1 MLDIKDI
8 EIYAK
13 ENYVPI
19 ARKQTIEFILNLM
32 KERKYTRFLEIGTAI
47 GYTSINVALLNK
59 NINVV
64 TIEHDSKR
72 AEIAKKNFIEF
83 GVNEQINMIED
94 DAVTITIND
103 KFDLIFIDASKKRND
118 YFLDKFSPNLN
129 EGGMII
135 IDNMKLEDFWVNAKK
150 EKKEKFHRMNEEF
163 NKNLLNRKEFDVQ
176 ILEDIGD
183 GIALIKKKNEKV
195 MCTLSQ
201 GQ

>member
-163 NKNLLNRKEFDVQ
+163 KKNLLNRKEFDVQ

-183 GIALIKKKNEKV
+183 GIALIKKKNEKE
-195 MCTLSQ
+195 
-201 GQ
+201 

>member
-32 KERKYTRFLEIGTAI
+32 KERNYTRFLEIGTAI

-103 KFDLIFIDASKKRND
+103 KFDLIFIDASNTRND

-163 NKNLLNRKEFDVQ
+163 KKNLLNRKEFDVQ

-183 GIALIKKKNEKV
+183 GIALIKKKNEKD
-195 MCTLSQ
+195 
-201 GQ
+201 

>member
-32 KERKYTRFLEIGTAI
+32 KERNYTRFLEIGTAI

-150 EKKEKFHRMNEEF
+150 EKKEKFHRMNEKF
-163 NKNLLNRKEFDVQ
+163 KKNLLNRKEFDVQ
-176 ILEDIGD
+176 ILENIGD
-183 GIALIKKKNEKV
+183 GIALIKKKNEKD
-195 MCTLSQ
+195 
-201 GQ
+201 

>member
-32 KERKYTRFLEIGTAI
+32 KERNYTRFLEIGTAI

-163 NKNLLNRKEFDVQ
+163 KKNLLNRKEFDVQ

-183 GIALIKKKNEKV
+183 GIALIKKKIE
-195 MCTLSQ
+195 
-201 GQ
+201 

>member
-32 KERKYTRFLEIGTAI
+32 KERNYTRFLEIGTAI

-103 KFDLIFIDASKKRND
+103 KFDLMFIDASKKRND

-163 NKNLLNRKEFDVQ
+163 KKNLLNRKEFDVQ

-183 GIALIKKKNEKV
+183 GIALIKKKNEKD
-195 MCTLSQ
+195 
-201 GQ
+201 

>member
-47 GYTSINVALLNK
+47 GYTSMNVALLNK

-163 NKNLLNRKEFDVQ
+163 KKNLLNRKEFDVQ

-183 GIALIKKKNEKV
+183 GIALIKKKNEKD
-195 MCTLSQ
+195 
-201 GQ
+201 

>member
-32 KERKYTRFLEIGTAI
+32 KERNYTRFLEIGTAI

-163 NKNLLNRKEFDVQ
+163 KKNL
-176 ILEDIGD
+176 
-183 GIALIKKKNEKV
+183 
-195 MCTLSQ
+195 
-201 GQ
+201 

>member
-32 KERKYTRFLEIGTAI
+32 KERNYTRFLEIGTAI

-150 EKKEKFHRMNEEF
+150 GKKEKFHRMNEEF
-163 NKNLLNRKEFDVQ
+163 KKNLLNRKEFDVQ
-176 ILEDIGD
+176 ILENIGD
-183 GIALIKKKNEKV
+183 GIALIKKKNEKD
-195 MCTLSQ
+195 
-201 GQ
+201 

>member
-163 NKNLLNRKEFDVQ
+163 KKNLLNRKEFDVQ

-183 GIALIKKKNEKV
+183 GIALIKKKNEKD
-195 MCTLSQ
+195 
-201 GQ
+201 

>member
-19 ARKQTIEFILNLM
+19 ARKQTIEFILKLM
-32 KERKYTRFLEIGTAI
+32 KERNYTRFLEIGTAI

-150 EKKEKFHRMNEEF
+150 EKKEKFHKMNEEF
-163 NKNLLNRKEFDVQ
+163 KKNLLNRKEFDVQ

-183 GIALIKKKNEKV
+183 GIALIKKKNEKD
-195 MCTLSQ
+195 
-201 GQ
+201 

>member
-32 KERKYTRFLEIGTAI
+32 KERNYTRFLEIGTAI

-94 DAVTITIND
+94 DAVTVTIND

-150 EKKEKFHRMNEEF
+150 EKKEKFHKMNEEF
-163 NKNLLNRKEFDVQ
+163 KKNLLNRKEFDVQ

-183 GIALIKKKNEKV
+183 GIALIKKKNEKD
-195 MCTLSQ
+195 
-201 GQ
+201 

>member
-32 KERKYTRFLEIGTAI
+32 KERNYTRFLEIGTAI

-163 NKNLLNRKEFDVQ
+163 KRNLLNRKEFDVQ

-183 GIALIKKKNEKV
+183 GIALIKKKNEKD
-195 MCTLSQ
+195 
-201 GQ
+201 

>member
-32 KERKYTRFLEIGTAI
+32 KERNYTRFLEIGTAI

-150 EKKEKFHRMNEEF
+150 EKKEKFHKMNDEF
-163 NKNLLNRKEFDVQ
+163 KKNLLNRKEFDVQ

-183 GIALIKKKNEKV
+183 GIALIKKKNEKD
-195 MCTLSQ
+195 
-201 GQ
+201 

>member
-32 KERKYTRFLEIGTAI
+32 KERNYTRFLEIGTAI

-83 GVNEQINMIED
+83 CVNGQINMIED

-163 NKNLLNRKEFDVQ
+163 KKNLLNRKEFDVQ
-176 ILEDIGD
+176 ILENIGD
-183 GIALIKKKNEKV
+183 GIALIKKKNEKD
-195 MCTLSQ
+195 
-201 GQ
+201 

>member
-32 KERKYTRFLEIGTAI
+32 KERNYTRFLEIGTAI
-47 GYTSINVALLNK
+47 GYTSINLALLNK

-64 TIEHDSKR
+64 TIEHDIKR

-150 EKKEKFHRMNEEF
+150 EKKEKFHKMNEEF
-163 NKNLLNRKEFDVQ
+163 KKNLLNRKEFDVQ
-176 ILEDIGD
+176 ILENIGD
-183 GIALIKKKNEKV
+183 GIALIKKKNEKD
-195 MCTLSQ
+195 
-201 GQ
+201 

>member
-32 KERKYTRFLEIGTAI
+32 KERNYTRFLEIGTAI

-163 NKNLLNRKEFDVQ
+163 KKNLLNRKEFDVQ

-183 GIALIKKKNEKV
+183 GIALIKKKIEKD
-195 MCTLSQ
+195 
-201 GQ
+201 

>member
-32 KERKYTRFLEIGTAI
+32 KERKYTRFLEIGKAI

-150 EKKEKFHRMNEEF
+150 EKKEKFHKMNEEF
-163 NKNLLNRKEFDVQ
+163 KKNLLNRKEFDVQ

-183 GIALIKKKNEKV
+183 GIALIKKKNEKD
-195 MCTLSQ
+195 
-201 GQ
+201 

>member
-1 MLDIKDI
+1 MLDIKNI
-8 EIYAK
+8 EINAK

-32 KERKYTRFLEIGTAI
+32 KERNYTRFLEIGTAI

-118 YFLDKFSPNLN
+118 YFLDKSSPNLN

-163 NKNLLNRKEFDVQ
+163 KKNLLNRKEFDVQ

-183 GIALIKKKNEKV
+183 GIALIKKKNEKD
-195 MCTLSQ
+195 
-201 GQ
+201 

>member
-32 KERKYTRFLEIGTAI
+32 KESKYTRFLEIGTAI

-163 NKNLLNRKEFDVQ
+163 KKNLLNRKEFDVQ

-183 GIALIKKKNEKV
+183 GIALIKKKNEKD
-195 MCTLSQ
+195 
-201 GQ
+201 

>member
-32 KERKYTRFLEIGTAI
+32 KERNYTRFLEIGTAI

-150 EKKEKFHRMNEEF
+150 EKKEKFHRMNEKF
-163 NKNLLNRKEFDVQ
+163 KKNLLNRKEFDVQ

-183 GIALIKKKNEKV
+183 GIALIKKKNEKD
-195 MCTLSQ
+195 
-201 GQ
+201 

>member
-32 KERKYTRFLEIGTAI
+32 KERNYTRFSEIGTAI

-150 EKKEKFHRMNEEF
+150 EKKEKFHKMNEEF
-163 NKNLLNRKEFDVQ
+163 KKNLLNRKEFDVQ

-183 GIALIKKKNEKV
+183 GIALIKKKNEKD
-195 MCTLSQ
+195 
-201 GQ
+201 

>member
-19 ARKQTIEFILNLM
+19 ARKQTIEFILKLM
-32 KERKYTRFLEIGTAI
+32 KERNYTRFLEIGTAI

-163 NKNLLNRKEFDVQ
+163 KKNLLNRKEFDVQ

-183 GIALIKKKNEKV
+183 GIALIKKKNEKD
-195 MCTLSQ
+195 
-201 GQ
+201 

>member
-1 MLDIKDI
+1 
-8 EIYAK
+8 
-13 ENYVPI
+13 
-19 ARKQTIEFILNLM
+19 M
-32 KERKYTRFLEIGTAI
+32 KERNYTRFLEIGTAI

-129 EGGMII
+129 EGGMIM

-150 EKKEKFHRMNEEF
+150 EKKEKFHKMNEEF
-163 NKNLLNRKEFDVQ
+163 KKNLLNRKEFDVQ

-183 GIALIKKKNEKV
+183 GIALIKKKNEKD
-195 MCTLSQ
+195 
-201 GQ
+201 

>member
-32 KERKYTRFLEIGTAI
+32 KERNYTRFLEIGTAI

-150 EKKEKFHRMNEEF
+150 EKKEKFHKMNEEF
-163 NKNLLNRKEFDVQ
+163 KKNLLNRKEFDVQ
-176 ILEDIGD
+176 SLEDIGD
-183 GIALIKKKNEKV
+183 GIALIKKKNEKD
-195 MCTLSQ
+195 
-201 GQ
+201 

>member
-32 KERKYTRFLEIGTAI
+32 KERNYTRFLEIGTAI

-72 AEIAKKNFIEF
+72 AEIARKNFIEF

-163 NKNLLNRKEFDVQ
+163 KKNLLNRKEFDVQ

-183 GIALIKKKNEKV
+183 GIALIKKKNEKD
-195 MCTLSQ
+195 
-201 GQ
+201 

>member
-32 KERKYTRFLEIGTAI
+32 KERNYTRFLEIGTAI

-135 IDNMKLEDFWVNAKK
+135 IDNMKLEDFRVNAKK

-163 NKNLLNRKEFDVQ
+163 KKNLLNRKEFDVQ

-183 GIALIKKKNEKV
+183 GIALIKKKNEKD
-195 MCTLSQ
+195 
-201 GQ
+201 

>member
-32 KERKYTRFLEIGTAI
+32 KERNYTRFLEIGTAI

-103 KFDLIFIDASKKRND
+103 KFYLIFIDASKKRND

-150 EKKEKFHRMNEEF
+150 EKKEKFHKMNEEF
-163 NKNLLNRKEFDVQ
+163 KKNLLNRKEFDVQ

-183 GIALIKKKNEKV
+183 GIALIKKKNEKD
-195 MCTLSQ
+195 
-201 GQ
+201 

>member
-32 KERKYTRFLEIGTAI
+32 KERNYTRFLEIGTAI

-163 NKNLLNRKEFDVQ
+163 KKNLLNRKEFDVQ
-176 ILEDIGD
+176 ILDDIGD
-183 GIALIKKKNEKV
+183 GIALIKKKNEKD
-195 MCTLSQ
+195 
-201 GQ
+201 

>member
-32 KERKYTRFLEIGTAI
+32 KERNYTRFLEIGTAI

-163 NKNLLNRKEFDVQ
+163 KKNLLNRKEFDVQ

-183 GIALIKKKNEKV
+183 GIALIKKKNEKD
-195 MCTLSQ
+195 
-201 GQ
+201 

>member
-32 KERKYTRFLEIGTAI
+32 KERNYTRFLEIGTAI

-83 GVNEQINMIED
+83 GVNGQINMIED

-163 NKNLLNRKEFDVQ
+163 KKNLLNRKEFDVQ

-183 GIALIKKKNEKV
+183 GIALIKKKNEKD
-195 MCTLSQ
+195 
-201 GQ
+201 

>member
-32 KERKYTRFLEIGTAI
+32 KERNYTRFLEIGTAI

-94 DAVTITIND
+94 DAVTVTIND

-163 NKNLLNRKEFDVQ
+163 KKNLLNRKEFDVQ

-183 GIALIKKKNEKV
+183 GIALIKKKNEKD
-195 MCTLSQ
+195 
-201 GQ
+201 

>member
-1 MLDIKDI
+1 MFPNIKDI

-32 KERKYTRFLEIGTAI
+32 KERNYTRFLEIGTAI

-163 NKNLLNRKEFDVQ
+163 KKNLLNRKEFDVQ

-183 GIALIKKKNEKV
+183 GIALIKKKNEKD
-195 MCTLSQ
+195 
-201 GQ
+201 

>member
-8 EIYAK
+8 ELYAK

-32 KERKYTRFLEIGTAI
+32 KERNYTRFLEIGTAI

-135 IDNMKLEDFWVNAKK
+135 IDNMRLEDFWVNGKK

-163 NKNLLNRKEFDVQ
+163 KKNLLNRKEFDVQ

-183 GIALIKKKNEKV
+183 GIALIKKKNEKD
-195 MCTLSQ
+195 
-201 GQ
+201 

>member
-32 KERKYTRFLEIGTAI
+32 KERNYTRFLEIGTAI

-118 YFLDKFSPNLN
+118 YSLDKFSPNLN

-150 EKKEKFHRMNEEF
+150 EKKEKFHKMNEEF
-163 NKNLLNRKEFDVQ
+163 KKNLLNRKEFDVQ

-183 GIALIKKKNEKV
+183 GIALIKKKNEKD
-195 MCTLSQ
+195 
-201 GQ
+201 

>member
-32 KERKYTRFLEIGTAI
+32 KERNYTRFLEIGTAI

-72 AEIAKKNFIEF
+72 AEIDKKNFIEF

-163 NKNLLNRKEFDVQ
+163 KKNLLNRKEFDVQ

-183 GIALIKKKNEKV
+183 GIALIKKKNEKD
-195 MCTLSQ
+195 
-201 GQ
+201 

>member
-32 KERKYTRFLEIGTAI
+32 KERNYTRFLEIGTAI

-83 GVNEQINMIED
+83 GVNGQINMIED

-163 NKNLLNRKEFDVQ
+163 KKNLLNRKEFDVQ
-176 ILEDIGD
+176 ILENIGD
-183 GIALIKKKNEKV
+183 GIALIKKKNEKD
-195 MCTLSQ
+195 
-201 GQ
+201 